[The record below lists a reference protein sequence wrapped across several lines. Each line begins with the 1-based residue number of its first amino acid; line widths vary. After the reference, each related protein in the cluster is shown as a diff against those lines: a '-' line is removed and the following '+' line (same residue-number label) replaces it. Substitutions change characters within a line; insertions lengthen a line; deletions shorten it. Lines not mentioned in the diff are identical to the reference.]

1 MRLAVH
7 VLVAR
12 VVGKE
17 SAAILLLQEIGEHR
31 IDAMAAAAVDKAG
44 LSALR
49 ALCSLCFWPAAV
61 GISRDASTVAASTSR
76 AVAAAYEL
84 HVRLMRMCFPSA
96 GSLSAYHPPHSRMQQ
111 VFTGENPRLLSSP
124 HCARLLSSP
133 HCASGGDASDSQVN

>member
-1 MRLAVH
+1 VRLAVH

-17 SAAILLLQEIGEHR
+17 SAAILLLQKIGDR

-84 HVRLMRMCFPSA
+84 HVRLA
-96 GSLSAYHPPHSRMQQ
+96 AAA
-111 VFTGENPRLLSSP
+111 TW
-124 HCARLLSSP
+124 
-133 HCASGGDASDSQVN
+133 

>member
-1 MRLAVH
+1 MYIGFGLIEVRLAVH

-17 SAAILLLQEIGEHR
+17 SAAILLLQEIGDR

-76 AVAAAYEL
+76 AVAAAY
-84 HVRLMRMCFPSA
+84 
-96 GSLSAYHPPHSRMQQ
+96 AYM
-111 VFTGENPRLLSSP
+111 
-124 HCARLLSSP
+124 
-133 HCASGGDASDSQVN
+133 

>member
-17 SAAILLLQEIGEHR
+17 SAAILLLQEIGDR

-111 VFTGENPRLLSSP
+111 VFTGENPKAAEQPPLCKRWR
-124 HCARLLSSP
+124 CI
-133 HCASGGDASDSQVN
+133 